1 MNFFR
6 KWVLHNLGLKL
17 LALLTS
23 FLVWA
28 TYTSEPF
35 VEVGFAAPLEYL
47 NIPSDLDLSGE
58 VPTHAKVYV
67 RGRSAVVRRVSPS
80 DLAIQVNLSGTRSG
94 ETLVYITSK
103 NLEIPFGL
111 ELVRISPSELRV
123 RLAERVAR

>member
-1 MNFFR
+1 MTFFR

-23 FLVWA
+23 FFIWA

-35 VEVGFAAPLEYL
+35 VEVGYAAPLEYL
-47 NIPSDLDLSGE
+47 NIPSNLDLSGE
-58 VPTHAKVYV
+58 VPTHAKVYL

-80 DLAIQVNLSGTRSG
+80 DLAIKVNLAGTGAG
-94 ETLVYITSK
+94 ETLVHVTSK

-123 RLAERVAR
+123 RLAERPAP

>member
-6 KWVLHNLGLKL
+6 KWVLHNWGLKV

-23 FLVWA
+23 LLIWA

-35 VEVGFAAPLEYL
+35 VEVGFTAPLEYL
-47 NIPSDLDLSGE
+47 NIPSELDLSGE

-67 RGRSAVVRRVSPS
+67 RGRSAVVRRLGPADLAIKVNLAGTRAGETLVRVSPS
-80 DLAIQVNLSGTRSG
+80 D
-94 ETLVYITSK
+94 
-103 NLEIPFGL
+103 LEIPFGL

-123 RLAERVAR
+123 RLAERQAR